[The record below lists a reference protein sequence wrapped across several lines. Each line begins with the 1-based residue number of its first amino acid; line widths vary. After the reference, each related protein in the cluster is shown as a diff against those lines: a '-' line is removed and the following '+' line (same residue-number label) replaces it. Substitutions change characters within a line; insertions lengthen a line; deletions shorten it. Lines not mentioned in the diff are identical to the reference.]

1 MGPACACAGCQFV
14 GGGAGVRSAR
24 DLSVLGS
31 MVGASTQACA
41 TIQPRTGGENLIPL
55 TGKKKQVKPHGDN
68 HWGPTVLF
76 ENEPSK
82 TQLLDG
88 LGYNNSLPVG
98 GSTTLISF
106 HPRNNVVR

>member
-1 MGPACACAGCQFV
+1 MPVHALAASL
-14 GGGAGVRSAR
+14 GGAGVRSAR

-31 MVGASTQACA
+31 TVRESTQACA
-41 TIQPRTGGENLIPL
+41 TIQPCTGGETLIPH
-55 TGKKKQVKPHGDN
+55 TGKKKQVKPRGDN

-76 ENEPSK
+76 ENEPPK

-98 GSTTLISF
+98 GSTHTLSHFIL
-106 HPRNNVVR
+106 VTMW